1 MSISIDEEPFS
12 LQVAAEILPLA
23 QKGWD
28 ESTLI
33 KQGTC
38 AYFGARAFSIEPDV
52 ERYTELAAQ
61 GLLLLMTLRDDT
73 ILQGYLLGLTYR
85 SLHHK
90 RILCGIA
97 DALYVQPDYRAYTT
111 LMAEKFEAA
120 MRGREVEI
128 IGWPTHIEG
137 PVYEV
142 LKARGY
148 VGDDIVMEKR
158 LCVSH

>member
-1 MSISIDEEPFS
+1 
-12 LQVAAEILPLA
+12 
-23 QKGWD
+23 
-28 ESTLI
+28 
-33 KQGTC
+33 
-38 AYFGARAFSIEPDV
+38 
-52 ERYTELAAQ
+52 
-61 GLLLLMTLRDDT
+61 MTLRDDT

>member
-1 MSISIDEEPFS
+1 MNVTILEEAFTHAA
-12 LQVAAEILPLA
+12 AAEILPLA

-28 ESTLI
+28 ESTVF
-33 KQGTC
+33 KGATC
-38 AYFGARAFSIEPDV
+38 AYFGERGLLIEPDV
-52 ERYTELAAQ
+52 ERYEQLNNQ
-61 GLLLLMTLRDDT
+61 GLLVLMTLRVDEV
-73 ILQGYLLGLTYR
+73 LKGYILGLTYR

-97 DALYVQPDYRAYTT
+97 DTAYVEPEYRAYTT
-111 LMAEKFEAA
+111 VIADKFESV
-120 MRGREVEI
+120 MQGRGVEI
-128 IGWPTHIEG
+128 IGWPTHIDG